1 MKRQNMTNSKKLELQ
16 KKIEKDL
23 RQIETELAEHPEL
36 EQMQVTAEMDAA
48 LMDKIR
54 KYEKEKAEKEQEEKK
69 NTVCLDREIRTEDRT
84 PVYYK
89 KKKRKVRWFTAFAAV
104 LVLVL
109 GISMTSVGSKSYW
122 KEIIKLMIG
131 DETAWIIDVEDMD
144 KKTTKDLDII
154 LVYQEIDKKL
164 GILPV
169 RMRYKP
175 AAMKLR
181 NYEIDEELQSAR
193 LLFKYR
199 GMNFRYT
206 VYASQE
212 DSSWAEKE
220 EDVII
225 EKETKIVD
233 GVEIH
238 VEAINKPKQAEKT
251 RVAKFEYEGMHYELK
266 GMIEEAEFEKILENL
281 YFL

>member
-89 KKKRKVRWFTAFAAV
+89 KKKRKVRWFTGFAAV

-122 KEIIKLMIG
+122 KELLEVLIG
-131 DETAWIIDVEDMD
+131 HESAQIIDVEDMD
-144 KKTTKDLDII
+144 KKQSEDTDAIF
-154 LVYQEIDKKL
+154 VYQEIDKGL
-164 GILPV
+164 GISSV
-169 RMRYKP
+169 RMRYRP
-175 AAMKLR
+175 EMMVLD

-193 LLFKYR
+193 LFFEYKDR
-199 GMNFRYT
+199 IFRYT
-206 VYASQE
+206 IYASQK

-220 EDVII
+220 EDTIT
-225 EKETKIVD
+225 ENYTMEVD

-238 VEAINKPKQAEKT
+238 VQEISKPKQLEKT
-251 RVAKFEYEGMHYELK
+251 RVAKFEYKGMHYELK
-266 GMIEEAEFEKILENL
+266 GMMEKAEFEKILENL

>member
-36 EQMQVTAEMDAA
+36 EQIQVTAEMDAA

-54 KYEKEKAEKEQEEKK
+54 KYESEKAEKEQEKK
-69 NTVCLDREIRTEDRT
+69 NTVCSDREIQSEGRIS
-84 PVYYK
+84 VYYR
-89 KKKRKVRWFTAFAAV
+89 KKKRKIRRFTAFAAV

-109 GISMTSVGSKSYW
+109 GISTTSVGSKSYW
-122 KEIIKLMIG
+122 KELLDLLWG
-131 DETAWIIDVEDMD
+131 HETVQIIDVEDMNKQNTED
-144 KKTTKDLDII
+144 MDEI
-154 LVYQEIDKKL
+154 LVYQEISQKL
-164 GILPV
+164 GYTPV
-169 RMRYKP
+169 RMRYTP
-175 AAMKLR
+175 VAMELES
-181 NYEIDEELQSAR
+181 YEIDEELQVAR
-193 LLFKYR
+193 LYYKYR
-199 GMNFRYT
+199 GAIIRYT
-206 VYASQE
+206 VYASRE

-225 EKETKIVD
+225 EEETKVVD

-238 VEAINKPKQAEKT
+238 VEVINKPKQSEKT
-251 RVAKFEYEGMHYELK
+251 RGAKFEYKGMHYELK
-266 GMIEEAEFEKILENL
+266 GMMEKAEFEKVLENL